1 MNRLQAETRIRELH
15 AVIRHHDYL
24 YYVKDRPEIQD
35 SEYDR
40 LFAELKQLEGMFPD
54 LVTPDS
60 PTQRVGGV
68 ALDQFPKIDHAAP
81 MLSLDSDQTQAV
93 LRRFDERV
101 RKGLGKANVDYV
113 VEPKLDGA
121 SVELVYED
129 GVLVRAS
136 TRGDGTVGEG
146 ITENVRTISAVP
158 LRLRES
164 GSKHPRLLALRG
176 EVIMR
181 VDAFERLNEGLLAV
195 GKSPFANPRNAAAG
209 SLRQLDP
216 QVTAS
221 RPLDIYVYDILAGDG
236 VTLDTHWDVLSEL
249 ESWGLRVNDL
259 PLKVSSVEEVV
270 EYHREL
276 ESRRDDLE
284 YEIDGVVVKLNELA
298 AREVLGVTSHHP
310 RWAFAFKFAPRK
322 EGTRVL
328 RIVPSVGRTG
338 VITPGAMLRPVEL
351 GGVTVSRAN
360 LHNREEV
367 ARKDIREGDLVRV
380 QRAGDVIPQ
389 VVERVDEPGRKRG
402 KRFRMP
408 DRCPSCGSDLIE
420 RGPFTVCSN
429 SYRCPAQLAGRLEHF
444 ASRDALDIDGL
455 GEETAK
461 LLVGEGLVRRL
472 PDLFEISQGDLVPLE
487 GFAEKSAASLVC
499 AIDGA
504 AHVELHRF
512 LFGLGIPEVGVTVA
526 KALARHLRSFESLRG
541 ATSEE
546 LETIEGVGP
555 KMAQQIELFFLDKRN
570 RAVLDSLVEKVTLLE
585 VLADAGAAL
594 AGIRFV
600 FTGGLAVLSRRDA
613 KQLAESLGAKVT
625 SSVSRET
632 SYVVV
637 GTDPGSKYDK
647 AIELGVDTLTEQEF
661 VQLMREHGATV

>member
-1 MNRLQAETRIRELH
+1 MNRLQAEARIRELH

-35 SEYDR
+35 SAYDR
-40 LFAELKQLEGMFPD
+40 LFAELKQLEAGFPD

-68 ALDQFPKIDHAAP
+68 ALDQFPKVAHAAP
-81 MLSLDSDQTQAV
+81 MLSLDSAQAETA

-101 RKGLGKANVDYV
+101 RKGLGVASVDYV

-129 GVLVRAS
+129 GVLARAS
-136 TRGDGTVGEG
+136 TRGDGAMGEG
-146 ITENVRTISAVP
+146 ITENVRTIAAVP

-164 GSKHPRLLALRG
+164 GLKPPGLLALRG

-181 VDAFERLNEGLLAV
+181 VDAFERLNEGLLAA
-195 GKSPFANPRNAAAG
+195 GKNPFANPRNAAAG

-216 QVTAS
+216 QVTAA
-221 RPLDIYVYDILAGDG
+221 RPLDIYVYDLLSGEGAALS
-236 VTLDTHWDVLSEL
+236 TQWDVLSAL
-249 ESWGLRVNDL
+249 EAWGLRVNDL
-259 PLKVSSVEEVV
+259 PRQVNSVEEIV
-270 EYHREL
+270 EYQREL

-284 YEIDGVVVKLNELA
+284 YEIDGVVVKLNDLT
-298 AREVLGVTSHHP
+298 ARKVLGVTSHHP

-322 EGTRVL
+322 EITRVVE
-328 RIVPSVGRTG
+328 IVPSVGRTG
-338 VITPGAMLRPVEL
+338 VITPGAILRPVKL

-380 QRAGDVIPQ
+380 ERAGDVIPQ
-389 VVERVDEPGRKRG
+389 VVERVEEPGRKRA

-408 DRCPSCGSDLIE
+408 DRCPSCGSGLIE
-420 RGPFTVCSN
+420 RGPFTICSN

-455 GEETAK
+455 GEETAI
-461 LLVGEGLVRRL
+461 LLVGEGLVHQL
-472 PDLFEISQGDLVPLE
+472 PDLFEIVPNDLMRLE
-487 GFAEKSAASLVC
+487 GFAAKSAASLVN
-499 AIDGA
+499 AIDTA
-504 AHVELHRF
+504 CRVELHRF
-512 LFGLGIPEVGVTVA
+512 LYGLGIPEVGVTVA
-526 KALARHLRSFESLRG
+526 KALAKHFQSFDNLRQ
-541 ATSEE
+541 ATNEE
-546 LETIEGVGP
+546 LEAIEGVGP
-555 KMAQQIELFFLDKRN
+555 KMAQHIGLFFLDKRN
-570 RAVLDSLVEKVTLLE
+570 SAVLANLVGKVKLLE
-585 VLADAGAAL
+585 VAMDSGAAL

-600 FTGGLAVLSRRDA
+600 FTGGMDKLSRREA

-632 SYVVV
+632 GYVVV

-647 AIELGVDTLTEQEF
+647 AIELGVEILTEQEF
-661 VQLMREHGATV
+661 VQLMRQRGAEV